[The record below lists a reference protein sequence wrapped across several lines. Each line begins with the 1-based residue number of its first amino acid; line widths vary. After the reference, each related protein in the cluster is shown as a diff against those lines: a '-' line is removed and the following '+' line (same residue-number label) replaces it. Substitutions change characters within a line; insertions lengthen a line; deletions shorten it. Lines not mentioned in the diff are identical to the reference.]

1 MAYCS
6 IEDITS
12 RMPEPVVKKLTQD
25 DKVSNEVNQTVVSS
39 AIFDATAII
48 DSKLFQV
55 YTLPISPTPGILL
68 RIAVDLAIYFI
79 YRNRFD
85 NKVPEEVKASYDE
98 AIKQLDKIKSGEE
111 LLPGVTKAPSST
123 FIIKTNMTKEDIYF
137 NKDRMKTFL

>member
-1 MAYCS
+1 MPYCS

-25 DKVSNEVNQTVVSS
+25 DKVSDEVNQAVVSS
-39 AIFDATAII
+39 AIFDSTAII

-68 RIAVDLAIYFI
+68 RIAVDLTIYFI

-98 AIKQLDKIKSGEE
+98 AIKQLDRIRNGEE
-111 LLPGVTKAPSST
+111 QLPGAVHAPSST
-123 FIIKTNMTKEDIYF
+123 FIVKTNMTKDDIYF
-137 NKDRMKTFL
+137 SKERMNTFS